1 MRITPEDVVNV
12 WIRTWGTDTEVEY
25 SLNPWDRRVPRVI
38 EFPKIVR
45 YMGKQ
50 RKVTKVEVCILKP
63 SWRDWNEIPEI
74 KRIKVRVPEGVEVG
88 FYDGQKKFFDIETY

>member
-50 RKVTKVEVCILKP
+50 RKVTKVTLSIDPRLLSE
-63 SWRDWNEIPEI
+63 S
-74 KRIKVRVPEGVEVG
+74 KRIKVRVPEGVEVD
-88 FYDGQKKFFDIETY
+88 FYIIDDKKYYDIETY